1 MTKGFIKILLLCLGC
16 LTIACKEEPKAKVAT
31 KVINFTKEGELQVYR
46 KTTDSLLSSFDIEI
60 ADNEY
65 ETQTGLMYRQ
75 SMEKDRGMLFIFPD
89 ERIHSFYMKNTE
101 IPLDI
106 LYLSSDMKVASIKEN
121 AEPYNETSIS
131 SGVPVQYVLEIN
143 AGLSRELG
151 IQVGDSIAYQKT
163 NP

>member
-1 MTKGFIKILLLCLGC
+1 MVRGLILLLVLCLA
-16 LTIACKEEPKAKVAT
+16 LSCKEEPKAKVVSKT
-31 KVINFTKEGELQVYR
+31 ISFTKEGELQVYR
-46 KTTDSLLSSFDIEI
+46 DSSDSLICNFDIEI

-65 ETQTGLMYRQ
+65 ETQTGLMHRA

-89 ERIHSFYMKNTE
+89 ERIHSFYMKNTQ

-106 LYLSSDMKVASIKEN
+106 LYLTSSMKVASIKEN

-143 AGLSRELG
+143 AGLSQELG
-151 IQVGDSIAYQKT
+151 IEVGDSIAFRKT
-163 NP
+163 AP

>member
-1 MTKGFIKILLLCLGC
+1 MVRGLILLLVLCLA
-16 LTIACKEEPKAKVAT
+16 LSCKEEPKAKVVSKT
-31 KVINFTKEGELQVYR
+31 ISFTKEGELQVYR
-46 KTTDSLLSSFDIEI
+46 NSSDSLIGNFDIEI

-65 ETQTGLMYRQ
+65 ETQTGLMYRA

-89 ERIHSFYMKNTE
+89 ERIHSFYMKNTQ

-106 LYLSSDMKVASIKEN
+106 LYLTSDMKVASIKEN

-143 AGLSRELG
+143 AGLSQELG
-151 IQVGDSIAYQKT
+151 IEAGDSIAFRKT
-163 NP
+163 AP